1 MIVPMKK
8 VSLVILNKDKETALK
23 VLRKSGLVHLEKIE
37 GTGDKLADIKN
48 KVSKL
53 EAAAGVLES
62 FKAAKKGLNQVSC
75 SNDEA
80 FLKAERTI
88 EIQELKKLN
97 EREDTRPELDVMKQE
112 LQKLEQSNKYLGE
125 MFDLV
130 FQNSTLN
137 QETKDSLAVLKN
149 KMVFG
154 VEDNLIKTLTE
165 EKEKLEEKIAALE
178 QVIAEAT
185 TIKEVKETRTR
196 R

>member
-1 MIVPMKK
+1 MIKLLAIQLPQW
-8 VSLVILNKDKETALK
+8 LVDIWSAYKDVIIPALVTLAVALLTWVALK
-23 VLRKSGLVHLEKIE
+23 
-37 GTGDKLADIKN
+37 IKTDA
-48 KVSKL
+48 KV
-53 EAAAGVLES
+53 
-62 FKAAKKGLNQVSC
+62 NQ
-75 SNDEA
+75 A
-80 FLKAERTI
+80 KAELQ
-88 EIQELKKLN
+88 IQELKKLN

-149 KMVFG
+149 KMIFG

-165 EKEKLEEKIAALE
+165 EKAKLEEKIAALE

>member
-1 MIVPMKK
+1 MIKLLAIQLPQWLIDIWGAYKDVIIPA
-8 VSLVILNKDKETALK
+8 LVTLAVALLTWVALK
-23 VLRKSGLVHLEKIE
+23 
-37 GTGDKLADIKN
+37 IKTDA
-48 KVSKL
+48 KV
-53 EAAAGVLES
+53 
-62 FKAAKKGLNQVSC
+62 NQ
-75 SNDEA
+75 A
-80 FLKAERTI
+80 KAELQ
-88 EIQELKKLN
+88 IQELKKLN

-137 QETKDSLAVLKN
+137 QETKDSLTVLKN

>member
-1 MIVPMKK
+1 MTKLLAIQLPQW
-8 VSLVILNKDKETALK
+8 LVDIWSAYKDVIIPALVTLAVALLTWMALK
-23 VLRKSGLVHLEKIE
+23 
-37 GTGDKLADIKN
+37 IKTDA
-48 KVSKL
+48 KV
-53 EAAAGVLES
+53 
-62 FKAAKKGLNQVSC
+62 NQ
-75 SNDEA
+75 A
-80 FLKAERTI
+80 KAELQ
-88 EIQELKKLN
+88 IQELKKLN

-137 QETKDSLAVLKN
+137 QETKDSLTVLKN

>member
-1 MIVPMKK
+1 MTKLLAIQLPQW
-8 VSLVILNKDKETALK
+8 LVDIWSAYKDVIIPALVTLAVALLTWVALK
-23 VLRKSGLVHLEKIE
+23 
-37 GTGDKLADIKN
+37 IKTDA
-48 KVSKL
+48 KV
-53 EAAAGVLES
+53 
-62 FKAAKKGLNQVSC
+62 NQ
-75 SNDEA
+75 A
-80 FLKAERTI
+80 KAELQ
-88 EIQELKKLN
+88 IQELKKLN

-137 QETKDSLAVLKN
+137 QETKDSLTGLKK

>member
-1 MIVPMKK
+1 MIKLLAIQLPQWLIDIWSAYKDVIIPA
-8 VSLVILNKDKETALK
+8 LVTLAVALLTWVALK
-23 VLRKSGLVHLEKIE
+23 
-37 GTGDKLADIKN
+37 IKTDA
-48 KVSKL
+48 KV
-53 EAAAGVLES
+53 
-62 FKAAKKGLNQVSC
+62 NQ
-75 SNDEA
+75 A
-80 FLKAERTI
+80 KAELQ
-88 EIQELKKLN
+88 IQELKKLN

>member
-1 MIVPMKK
+1 MIKLLAIQLPQWLIDIWGAYKDVIIPA
-8 VSLVILNKDKETALK
+8 LVTLAVALLTWVALK
-23 VLRKSGLVHLEKIE
+23 
-37 GTGDKLADIKN
+37 IKTDA
-48 KVSKL
+48 KV
-53 EAAAGVLES
+53 
-62 FKAAKKGLNQVSC
+62 NQ
-75 SNDEA
+75 A
-80 FLKAERTI
+80 KAELQ
-88 EIQELKKLN
+88 IQELKKLN

-137 QETKDSLAVLKN
+137 QETKDSLTVLKN
-149 KMVFG
+149 KMIFG

>member
-1 MIVPMKK
+1 MIKLLAIQLPQWLIDIWGAYKDVIIPA
-8 VSLVILNKDKETALK
+8 LVTLAVALLTWVALK
-23 VLRKSGLVHLEKIE
+23 
-37 GTGDKLADIKN
+37 IKTDA
-48 KVSKL
+48 KV
-53 EAAAGVLES
+53 
-62 FKAAKKGLNQVSC
+62 NQ
-75 SNDEA
+75 A
-80 FLKAERTI
+80 KAELQ
-88 EIQELKKLN
+88 IQELKKLN
-97 EREDTRPELDVMKQE
+97 EREDTRPEQDVMKQE
-112 LQKLEQSNKYLGE
+112 LQKLQQSNKYLGE

-137 QETKDSLAVLKN
+137 QETKDSLTVLKN

>member
-1 MIVPMKK
+1 MIKLLAIQLPQW
-8 VSLVILNKDKETALK
+8 LVDIWSAYKDVIIPALVTLAVALLTWVALK
-23 VLRKSGLVHLEKIE
+23 
-37 GTGDKLADIKN
+37 IKTDA
-48 KVSKL
+48 KV
-53 EAAAGVLES
+53 
-62 FKAAKKGLNQVSC
+62 NQ
-75 SNDEA
+75 A
-80 FLKAERTI
+80 KAELQ
-88 EIQELKKLN
+88 IQELKKLN

-130 FQNSTLN
+130 FQNSALN

>member
-1 MIVPMKK
+1 MIKLLAIQLPQWLIDIWGAYKDVIIPA
-8 VSLVILNKDKETALK
+8 LVTLAVALLTWVALK
-23 VLRKSGLVHLEKIE
+23 
-37 GTGDKLADIKN
+37 IKTDA
-48 KVSKL
+48 KV
-53 EAAAGVLES
+53 
-62 FKAAKKGLNQVSC
+62 NQ
-75 SNDEA
+75 A
-80 FLKAERTI
+80 KAELQ
-88 EIQELKKLN
+88 IQELKKLN

-196 R
+196 RLS

>member
-1 MIVPMKK
+1 MIKLLAIQLPQWLIDIWGAYKD
-8 VSLVILNKDKETALK
+8 VIIPALITLAVALLTWLALK
-23 VLRKSGLVHLEKIE
+23 
-37 GTGDKLADIKN
+37 IKTDA
-48 KVSKL
+48 KV
-53 EAAAGVLES
+53 
-62 FKAAKKGLNQVSC
+62 NQ
-75 SNDEA
+75 A
-80 FLKAERTI
+80 KAELQ
-88 EIQELKKLN
+88 IQELKKLN

-137 QETKDSLAVLKN
+137 QETKDSLTVLKN

>member
-1 MIVPMKK
+1 MIKLLAIQSPQWLIDTWGAYKDVIIPA
-8 VSLVILNKDKETALK
+8 LVTLAVALLTWVALK
-23 VLRKSGLVHLEKIE
+23 
-37 GTGDKLADIKN
+37 IKTDA
-48 KVSKL
+48 KV
-53 EAAAGVLES
+53 
-62 FKAAKKGLNQVSC
+62 NQ
-75 SNDEA
+75 A
-80 FLKAERTI
+80 KAELQ
-88 EIQELKKLN
+88 IQELKKLN
-97 EREDTRPELDVMKQE
+97 EREDTRPELDVMKQK

-137 QETKDSLAVLKN
+137 QETKDSLTVLKN

-178 QVIAEAT
+178 QVITEST

>member
-1 MIVPMKK
+1 MTKLLAIQLPQWLIDIWSAYKDVIIPA
-8 VSLVILNKDKETALK
+8 LVTLAVALLTWVALK
-23 VLRKSGLVHLEKIE
+23 
-37 GTGDKLADIKN
+37 IKTDA
-48 KVSKL
+48 KV
-53 EAAAGVLES
+53 
-62 FKAAKKGLNQVSC
+62 NQ
-75 SNDEA
+75 A
-80 FLKAERTI
+80 KAELQ
-88 EIQELKKLN
+88 IQELKKLN

-137 QETKDSLAVLKN
+137 QETKDSLTVLKN

-154 VEDNLIKTLTE
+154 VEDNIIKTLTE

>member
-1 MIVPMKK
+1 MIKLLAIQLPQWLIDIWSAYKD
-8 VSLVILNKDKETALK
+8 VIIPALITLAVALLTWLALK
-23 VLRKSGLVHLEKIE
+23 
-37 GTGDKLADIKN
+37 IKTDA
-48 KVSKL
+48 KV
-53 EAAAGVLES
+53 
-62 FKAAKKGLNQVSC
+62 NQ
-75 SNDEA
+75 A
-80 FLKAERTI
+80 KAELQ
-88 EIQELKKLN
+88 IQELKKLN

>member
-1 MIVPMKK
+1 MTKLLAIQLPQW
-8 VSLVILNKDKETALK
+8 LVDIWGAYKDVIIPALVTLAVALLTWVALK
-23 VLRKSGLVHLEKIE
+23 
-37 GTGDKLADIKN
+37 IKTDA
-48 KVSKL
+48 KV
-53 EAAAGVLES
+53 
-62 FKAAKKGLNQVSC
+62 NQ
-75 SNDEA
+75 A
-80 FLKAERTI
+80 KAELQ
-88 EIQELKKLN
+88 IQELKKLN

-149 KMVFG
+149 KMIFG

>member
-1 MIVPMKK
+1 MIKLLAIQSPQWLIDIWGAYKDVIIPA
-8 VSLVILNKDKETALK
+8 LVTLAVALLTWMALK
-23 VLRKSGLVHLEKIE
+23 
-37 GTGDKLADIKN
+37 IKTDA
-48 KVSKL
+48 KV
-53 EAAAGVLES
+53 
-62 FKAAKKGLNQVSC
+62 NQ
-75 SNDEA
+75 A
-80 FLKAERTI
+80 KAELQ
-88 EIQELKKLN
+88 IQELKKLN

-137 QETKDSLAVLKN
+137 QETKDSLTVLKN

>member
-1 MIVPMKK
+1 M
-8 VSLVILNKDKETALK
+8 
-23 VLRKSGLVHLEKIE
+23 
-37 GTGDKLADIKN
+37 
-48 KVSKL
+48 
-53 EAAAGVLES
+53 
-62 FKAAKKGLNQVSC
+62 
-75 SNDEA
+75 
-80 FLKAERTI
+80 
-88 EIQELKKLN
+88 KKLN

-149 KMVFG
+149 KMIFG

>member
-1 MIVPMKK
+1 MTKLLAIQLPQWLIDIWSAYKDVIIPA
-8 VSLVILNKDKETALK
+8 LVTLAVALLTWVALK
-23 VLRKSGLVHLEKIE
+23 
-37 GTGDKLADIKN
+37 IKTDA
-48 KVSKL
+48 KV
-53 EAAAGVLES
+53 
-62 FKAAKKGLNQVSC
+62 NQ
-75 SNDEA
+75 A
-80 FLKAERTI
+80 KAELQ
-88 EIQELKKLN
+88 IQELKKLN

-154 VEDNLIKTLTE
+154 VENNLIKTLTE

>member
-1 MIVPMKK
+1 MTKLLAIQLPQWLIDVWGAYKDVIIPALVTLAVALLTWLTLKIKTDAK
-8 VSLVILNKDKETALK
+8 V
-23 VLRKSGLVHLEKIE
+23 
-37 GTGDKLADIKN
+37 
-48 KVSKL
+48 
-53 EAAAGVLES
+53 
-62 FKAAKKGLNQVSC
+62 NQ
-75 SNDEA
+75 A
-80 FLKAERTI
+80 KAELQ
-88 EIQELKKLN
+88 IQELKKLN

-137 QETKDSLAVLKN
+137 QETKDSLTVLKN

>member
-1 MIVPMKK
+1 MIKLLAIQLPQWLIDIWGAYKNVIIPA
-8 VSLVILNKDKETALK
+8 LVTLAVALLTWLALK
-23 VLRKSGLVHLEKIE
+23 
-37 GTGDKLADIKN
+37 IKTDA
-48 KVSKL
+48 KV
-53 EAAAGVLES
+53 
-62 FKAAKKGLNQVSC
+62 NQ
-75 SNDEA
+75 A
-80 FLKAERTI
+80 KAELQ
-88 EIQELKKLN
+88 IQELKKLN

-137 QETKDSLAVLKN
+137 QETKDSLTVLKN

>member
-1 MIVPMKK
+1 MIKLLAMQLPQW
-8 VSLVILNKDKETALK
+8 LVDIWSAYKDVIIPALVTLAVALLTWVALK
-23 VLRKSGLVHLEKIE
+23 
-37 GTGDKLADIKN
+37 IKTDA
-48 KVSKL
+48 KV
-53 EAAAGVLES
+53 
-62 FKAAKKGLNQVSC
+62 NQ
-75 SNDEA
+75 A
-80 FLKAERTI
+80 KAELQ
-88 EIQELKKLN
+88 IQELQKLN
-97 EREDTRPELDVMKQE
+97 EREDTRPELEVMKQE

-137 QETKDSLAVLKN
+137 QETKDSLTVLKN

>member
-1 MIVPMKK
+1 MIKLLAIQLPQWLIDIWGAYKDVIIPA
-8 VSLVILNKDKETALK
+8 LVTLAVALLTWVALK
-23 VLRKSGLVHLEKIE
+23 
-37 GTGDKLADIKN
+37 IKTDA
-48 KVSKL
+48 KV
-53 EAAAGVLES
+53 
-62 FKAAKKGLNQVSC
+62 NQ
-75 SNDEA
+75 A
-80 FLKAERTI
+80 KAELQ
-88 EIQELKKLN
+88 IQELKKLN

-112 LQKLEQSNKYLGE
+112 LQKLEQSIKYLGD

-137 QETKDSLAVLKN
+137 QETKDSLTVLKN

>member
-1 MIVPMKK
+1 MIKLLAIQLPQWLIDTWGAYKD
-8 VSLVILNKDKETALK
+8 VIIPALITLAVALLTWLALK
-23 VLRKSGLVHLEKIE
+23 
-37 GTGDKLADIKN
+37 IKTDA
-48 KVSKL
+48 KV
-53 EAAAGVLES
+53 
-62 FKAAKKGLNQVSC
+62 NQ
-75 SNDEA
+75 A
-80 FLKAERTI
+80 KAELQ
-88 EIQELKKLN
+88 IQELKKLN

-112 LQKLEQSNKYLGE
+112 LQKLKQSNKYLGE

-137 QETKDSLAVLKN
+137 QETKDSLTVLKN

-178 QVIAEAT
+178 QVIAEST

>member
-1 MIVPMKK
+1 MIKLLAIQLPQWLIDIWGAYKDVIIPA
-8 VSLVILNKDKETALK
+8 LVTLALALLTWLALK
-23 VLRKSGLVHLEKIE
+23 
-37 GTGDKLADIKN
+37 IKTDA
-48 KVSKL
+48 KV
-53 EAAAGVLES
+53 
-62 FKAAKKGLNQVSC
+62 NQ
-75 SNDEA
+75 A
-80 FLKAERTI
+80 KAELQ
-88 EIQELKKLN
+88 IQELKKLN

-112 LQKLEQSNKYLGE
+112 LQKLEQSIKYLGE

-137 QETKDSLAVLKN
+137 QETKDSLTVLKN

>member
-1 MIVPMKK
+1 MIKLLAIQSPQWLIDIWGAYKDVIIPA
-8 VSLVILNKDKETALK
+8 LVTLAVALLTWVALK
-23 VLRKSGLVHLEKIE
+23 
-37 GTGDKLADIKN
+37 IKTDA
-48 KVSKL
+48 KV
-53 EAAAGVLES
+53 
-62 FKAAKKGLNQVSC
+62 NQ
-75 SNDEA
+75 A
-80 FLKAERTI
+80 KAELQ
-88 EIQELKKLN
+88 IQELKKLN

-137 QETKDSLAVLKN
+137 QETKDSLTVLKN

>member
-1 MIVPMKK
+1 MTKLLAIQFPQW
-8 VSLVILNKDKETALK
+8 LVDIWSAYKDVIIPALVTLAVALLTWVALK
-23 VLRKSGLVHLEKIE
+23 
-37 GTGDKLADIKN
+37 IKTDA
-48 KVSKL
+48 KV
-53 EAAAGVLES
+53 
-62 FKAAKKGLNQVSC
+62 NQ
-75 SNDEA
+75 A
-80 FLKAERTI
+80 KAELQ
-88 EIQELKKLN
+88 IQELQKLN
-97 EREDTRPELDVMKQE
+97 AREDTRPELDVMKQE

-137 QETKDSLAVLKN
+137 QETKDSLTVLKN

>member
-1 MIVPMKK
+1 MIKLLAIQLPQWLIDVWGAYKDVIIPALVTLAVALLTWLTLKIKTDAK
-8 VSLVILNKDKETALK
+8 V
-23 VLRKSGLVHLEKIE
+23 
-37 GTGDKLADIKN
+37 
-48 KVSKL
+48 
-53 EAAAGVLES
+53 
-62 FKAAKKGLNQVSC
+62 NQ
-75 SNDEA
+75 A
-80 FLKAERTI
+80 KAELQ
-88 EIQELKKLN
+88 IQELKKLN

-112 LQKLEQSNKYLGE
+112 LQKLEQSIKYLGD

-137 QETKDSLAVLKN
+137 QETKDSLTVLKN

>member
-1 MIVPMKK
+1 MIKLLAIQLPQWLIDIWGAYKDVIIPALVTLAVALLTWLTLKIKTDAK
-8 VSLVILNKDKETALK
+8 V
-23 VLRKSGLVHLEKIE
+23 
-37 GTGDKLADIKN
+37 
-48 KVSKL
+48 
-53 EAAAGVLES
+53 
-62 FKAAKKGLNQVSC
+62 NQ
-75 SNDEA
+75 A
-80 FLKAERTI
+80 KAELQ
-88 EIQELKKLN
+88 IQELKKLN

-112 LQKLEQSNKYLGE
+112 LQKLEQSIKYLGE

-137 QETKDSLAVLKN
+137 QETKDSLTVLKN

>member
-1 MIVPMKK
+1 MTKLLAIQLPQW
-8 VSLVILNKDKETALK
+8 LVDIWSAYKDVIIPALVTLAVALLTWVALK
-23 VLRKSGLVHLEKIE
+23 LK
-37 GTGDKLADIKN
+37 TDA
-48 KVSKL
+48 KV
-53 EAAAGVLES
+53 
-62 FKAAKKGLNQVSC
+62 NQ
-75 SNDEA
+75 A
-80 FLKAERTI
+80 KAELQ
-88 EIQELKKLN
+88 IQELKKLN

-137 QETKDSLAVLKN
+137 QETKDSLTVLKN

>member
-1 MIVPMKK
+1 MIKLLAIQLPQWLIDIWGAYKDVIIPA
-8 VSLVILNKDKETALK
+8 LVTLAVALLTWVALK
-23 VLRKSGLVHLEKIE
+23 
-37 GTGDKLADIKN
+37 IKTDA
-48 KVSKL
+48 KV
-53 EAAAGVLES
+53 
-62 FKAAKKGLNQVSC
+62 NQ
-75 SNDEA
+75 A
-80 FLKAERTI
+80 KAELQ
-88 EIQELKKLN
+88 IQELKKLN

-112 LQKLEQSNKYLGE
+112 LQKLQQSNKYLGE

-137 QETKDSLAVLKN
+137 QETKDSLTVLKN

>member
-1 MIVPMKK
+1 MIKLLAIQLPQWLIDIWSAYKDVIIPA
-8 VSLVILNKDKETALK
+8 LVTLAVALLTWVALK
-23 VLRKSGLVHLEKIE
+23 
-37 GTGDKLADIKN
+37 IKTDA
-48 KVSKL
+48 KV
-53 EAAAGVLES
+53 
-62 FKAAKKGLNQVSC
+62 NQ
-75 SNDEA
+75 A
-80 FLKAERTI
+80 KAELQ
-88 EIQELKKLN
+88 IQELKKLN

-149 KMVFG
+149 KMIFG

-165 EKEKLEEKIAALE
+165 EKAKLEEKIAALE

>member
-1 MIVPMKK
+1 MIKLLAIQLPQWLIDIWGAYKDVIIPA
-8 VSLVILNKDKETALK
+8 LVTLAVALLTWLALK
-23 VLRKSGLVHLEKIE
+23 
-37 GTGDKLADIKN
+37 IKTDA
-48 KVSKL
+48 KV
-53 EAAAGVLES
+53 
-62 FKAAKKGLNQVSC
+62 NQ
-75 SNDEA
+75 A
-80 FLKAERTI
+80 KAELQ
-88 EIQELKKLN
+88 IQELKKLN

-112 LQKLEQSNKYLGE
+112 LQKLEQSIKYLGE

-137 QETKDSLAVLKN
+137 QETKDSLTVLKN

>member
-1 MIVPMKK
+1 MIKLLAIQLPQWLIDTWSAYKDVIIPA
-8 VSLVILNKDKETALK
+8 LVTLAVALLTWVALK
-23 VLRKSGLVHLEKIE
+23 
-37 GTGDKLADIKN
+37 IKTDA
-48 KVSKL
+48 KV
-53 EAAAGVLES
+53 
-62 FKAAKKGLNQVSC
+62 NQ
-75 SNDEA
+75 A
-80 FLKAERTI
+80 KAELQ
-88 EIQELKKLN
+88 IQELKKLN

-137 QETKDSLAVLKN
+137 QETKDSLTVLKN

>member
-1 MIVPMKK
+1 MTKLLAIQLPQWLIDIWSAYKDVIIPA
-8 VSLVILNKDKETALK
+8 LVTLAVALLTWVALK
-23 VLRKSGLVHLEKIE
+23 
-37 GTGDKLADIKN
+37 IKTDA
-48 KVSKL
+48 KV
-53 EAAAGVLES
+53 
-62 FKAAKKGLNQVSC
+62 NQ
-75 SNDEA
+75 A
-80 FLKAERTI
+80 KAELQ
-88 EIQELKKLN
+88 IQELQKLN
-97 EREDTRPELDVMKQE
+97 AREDTRPELDVMKQE

-137 QETKDSLAVLKN
+137 QETKDSLTVLKN

-154 VEDNLIKTLTE
+154 VEDNIIKTLTE

>member
-1 MIVPMKK
+1 MIKLLAIQLPQW
-8 VSLVILNKDKETALK
+8 LVDIWSAYKDVIIPALVTLAVALLTWVALK
-23 VLRKSGLVHLEKIE
+23 
-37 GTGDKLADIKN
+37 IKTDA
-48 KVSKL
+48 KV
-53 EAAAGVLES
+53 
-62 FKAAKKGLNQVSC
+62 NQ
-75 SNDEA
+75 A
-80 FLKAERTI
+80 KAELQ
-88 EIQELKKLN
+88 IQELQKLN
-97 EREDTRPELDVMKQE
+97 AREDTRPELDVMKQE

-137 QETKDSLAVLKN
+137 QETKDSLTVLKN

>member
-1 MIVPMKK
+1 MIKLLAIQLPQWLIDTWGAYKD
-8 VSLVILNKDKETALK
+8 VIIPALITLAVALLTWLALK
-23 VLRKSGLVHLEKIE
+23 
-37 GTGDKLADIKN
+37 IKTDA
-48 KVSKL
+48 KV
-53 EAAAGVLES
+53 
-62 FKAAKKGLNQVSC
+62 NQ
-75 SNDEA
+75 A
-80 FLKAERTI
+80 KAELQ
-88 EIQELKKLN
+88 IQELKKLN
-97 EREDTRPELDVMKQE
+97 EREDTRPELDIMKQE

-137 QETKDSLAVLKN
+137 QETKDSLTVLKN